1 MESKRMKKFALFST
15 VFALYGCVSTGS
27 VEINLDPQMKKLVVD
42 IPTVAFHTAK
52 NEEINA
58 IKKLAF
64 IGTDPNQ
71 HQVNTVVLTRD
82 AYGVLKTKNNMIQTS
97 SNIQK
102 KAKETYQKKQEA
114 IKAAE
119 EKKRLEEEKKRL
131 EEEAKNS
138 KGSFDARITTY
149 GVDCYGCGGEDG
161 SGGTSAGVSL
171 DVNAG
176 VKMPDGSWQQGI
188 KFGRY
193 YIVAAD
199 PSIPLC
205 STLEISNHGMSGS
218 GISPDEP
225 FYAIVLDRGGAI
237 KGGILDLYI
246 GLESS
251 GAVVPV
257 EKTVPHVEIMQL
269 GNRVGNTC
277 PLQ

>member
-27 VEINLDPQMKKLVVD
+27 VELNIEPPLSKQVED
-42 IPTVAFHTAK
+42 ISNIAFDTVLK
-52 NEEINA
+52 DDVKA
-58 IKKLAF
+58 IRKLAF
-64 IGTDPNQ
+64 LGMDPNQ
-71 HQVNTVVLTRD
+71 HQINTVVLTRD
-82 AYGVLKTKNNMIQTS
+82 AYGVLKTKINMIQIS

-102 KAKETYQKKQEA
+102 KAKETYQKQQEA
-114 IKAAE
+114 IKVEE

-161 SGGTSAGVSL
+161 SGGTSSGVSL

-176 VKMPDGSWQQGI
+176 VKLPDGSWQQGI

-218 GISPDEP
+218 GISPNEP

-257 EKTVPHVEIMQL
+257 EKTVPHVEIMQI